1 LPRRSIGASP
11 NKTTDAGYDIPH
23 DIREDYL
30 SAHEGDRVV
39 ESMTVSARAA
49 GTFSLGGDVSVNRLG
64 YGAMRITGPRII
76 GEPRDV
82 GEARRVLLRAV
93 ELGVTFI
100 DTAHAY
106 GPLVS
111 ERLIGETLA
120 PYRDDTVIATKGGLH
135 RNGRGAWLADCSP
148 ATLRAE
154 LEQSLQLLRVET
166 IDLYQLHTVDPKVPV
181 ARSVGAL
188 AEMQREGMIKMIGV
202 SNVDVDDLGA
212 AQAEAQI
219 VSVQNR
225 FSVGDH
231 DPVLDVCEQEGLAYI
246 PWYPLRAGAVDGER
260 RLREVAR
267 RLGATT
273 FQVALAWLLRRSE
286 NMLPIPG
293 TSAVPHLDDNVAAA
307 ALTLSDDDFT
317 ALGGP

>member
-1 LPRRSIGASP
+1 
-11 NKTTDAGYDIPH
+11 
-23 DIREDYL
+23 
-30 SAHEGDRVV
+30 
-39 ESMTVSARAA
+39 MTVSARAA
-49 GTFSLGGDVSVNRLG
+49 GMFALGGDVPVNRLG
-64 YGAMRITGPRII
+64 YGAMRITGPGIM

-135 RNGRGAWLADCSP
+135 RNSSGAWLADCSP

-166 IDLYQLHTVDPKVPV
+166 IDLYQLHTIDPRVPV
-181 ARSVGAL
+181 SESVGAL
-188 AEMQREGMIKMIGV
+188 AQMQHEGLIKLIGV
-202 SNVDVDDLGA
+202 SNIDVDDLRA
-212 AQAEAQI
+212 AQGEAQI

-231 DPVLDVCEQEGLAYI
+231 EPVLDVCEREGLAFI
-246 PWYPLRAGAVDGER
+246 PWYPLRAGAVESER
-260 RLREVAR
+260 RLREVAA

-273 FQVALAWLLRRSE
+273 FQIALAWLLRRSA

-293 TSAVPHLDDNVAAA
+293 TSTVPHLEENVAAA
-307 ALTLSDDDFT
+307 ALALSDDDFRT
-317 ALGGP
+317 LGGP

>member
-1 LPRRSIGASP
+1 
-11 NKTTDAGYDIPH
+11 
-23 DIREDYL
+23 
-30 SAHEGDRVV
+30 
-39 ESMTVSARAA
+39 MTVDASAA

-64 YGAMRITGPRII
+64 YGAMRITGPGIM

-120 PYRDDTVIATKGGLH
+120 PYPDDMVIATKGGLH
-135 RNGRGAWLADCSP
+135 RNSSGAWLADCSP
-148 ATLRAE
+148 PTLRAE
-154 LEQSLQLLRVET
+154 LEQSLQLLRLET
-166 IDLYQLHTVDPKVPV
+166 IDLYQLHTVDPSVPV
-181 ARSVGAL
+181 SASVGAL
-188 AEMQREGMIKMIGV
+188 AQMQHEGLIKMIGV
-202 SNVDVDDLGA
+202 SNVDIDDLRA
-212 AQAEAQI
+212 AQGEAQI

-225 FSVGDH
+225 FSVGDD
-231 DPVLDVCEQEGLAYI
+231 DPVLDVCEREGGLAFI
-246 PWYPLRAGAVDGER
+246 PWYPLRAGAVESER
-260 RLREVAR
+260 RLRDVAA

-273 FQVALAWLLRRSE
+273 FQVALAWLLRRSP

-293 TSAVPHLDDNVAAA
+293 TSTVPHLEENVAAA
-307 ALTLSDDDFT
+307 ALALSDDDFD
-317 ALGGP
+317 ALGAA

>member
-1 LPRRSIGASP
+1 MTLNAS
-11 NKTTDAGYDIPH
+11 
-23 DIREDYL
+23 
-30 SAHEGDRVV
+30 
-39 ESMTVSARAA
+39 AA
-49 GTFSLGGDVSVNRLG
+49 GTFSLGGDVPVNRLG
-64 YGAMRITGPRII
+64 YGAMRITGPQIM

-120 PYRDDTVIATKGGLH
+120 PYRDEMVIATKGSLH
-135 RNGRGAWLADCSP
+135 RNSSGAWLADGSP

-154 LEQSLQLLRVET
+154 LEQSLQLLRLET
-166 IDLYQLHTVDPKVPV
+166 IHLYQLHTVDPRVPISE
-181 ARSVGAL
+181 SVGAL
-188 AEMQREGMIKMIGV
+188 AQMQREGLIRMIGV
-202 SNVDVDDLGA
+202 SNVKVDELRA
-212 AQAEAQI
+212 AQGEAQI

-231 DPVLDVCEQEGLAYI
+231 DPVLDVCEQEGLAFI
-246 PWYPLRAGAVDGER
+246 PWYPLRAGAVESEQ
-260 RLREVAR
+260 RLSEVAA

-273 FQVALAWLLRRSE
+273 FQVALAWLLRRSP

-293 TSAVPHLDDNVAAA
+293 TSSVPHLEENVAAA
-307 ALTLSDDDFT
+307 ALMLSDDDFT
-317 ALGGP
+317 ALGGA

>member
-1 LPRRSIGASP
+1 MTANAS
-11 NKTTDAGYDIPH
+11 
-23 DIREDYL
+23 
-30 SAHEGDRVV
+30 
-39 ESMTVSARAA
+39 AA

-64 YGAMRITGPRII
+64 YGAMRITGPGIM

-120 PYRDDTVIATKGGLH
+120 PYQAGTVIATKGGLH
-135 RNGRGAWLADCSP
+135 RDSNNAWLADCSP
-148 ATLRAE
+148 PTLRAE
-154 LEQSLQLLRVET
+154 LEQSLQLLRLET
-166 IDLYQLHTVDPKVPV
+166 IDLYQLHTVDPNVPV
-181 ARSVGAL
+181 SESIGAL
-188 AEMQREGMIKMIGV
+188 AQMQHEGLIKMIGV
-202 SNVDVDDLGA
+202 SNVDVDDLRT
-212 AQAEAQI
+212 AQGEAQI

-225 FSVGDH
+225 FSVGD
-231 DPVLDVCEQEGLAYI
+231 DQPVLDVCEREGLAFI
-246 PWYPLRAGAVDGER
+246 PWYPLRAGAIESEPGPRD
-260 RLREVAR
+260 VAA

-273 FQVALAWLLRRSE
+273 FQVALAWLLRRSA

-293 TSAVPHLDDNVAAA
+293 TSSVPHLEENVAAA
-307 ALTLSDDDFT
+307 ALALSDDDFN
-317 ALGGP
+317 ALDY

>member
-1 LPRRSIGASP
+1 MTANAS
-11 NKTTDAGYDIPH
+11 
-23 DIREDYL
+23 
-30 SAHEGDRVV
+30 
-39 ESMTVSARAA
+39 AA

-64 YGAMRITGPRII
+64 YGAMRITGPGIM

-120 PYRDDTVIATKGGLH
+120 PYQAGTVIATKGGLH
-135 RNGRGAWLADCSP
+135 RDSNNAWLADCSP
-148 ATLRAE
+148 PTLRAE
-154 LEQSLQLLRVET
+154 LEQSLQLLRLET
-166 IDLYQLHTVDPKVPV
+166 IDLYQLHTVDPNVPV
-181 ARSVGAL
+181 SESIGAL
-188 AEMQREGMIKMIGV
+188 AQMQHEGLIKMIGV
-202 SNVDVDDLGA
+202 SNVDVDDLRT
-212 AQAEAQI
+212 AQGEAQI

-225 FSVGDH
+225 FSVGD
-231 DPVLDVCEQEGLAYI
+231 DQPVLDVCEREGLAFI
-246 PWYPLRAGAVDGER
+246 PWYPLRAGAIESEPGPRD
-260 RLREVAR
+260 VAA

-273 FQVALAWLLRRSE
+273 FQVALAWLLRRSA

-293 TSAVPHLDDNVAAA
+293 TSSVPHLEENVAAA
-307 ALTLSDDDFT
+307 ALALSDDDFN
-317 ALGGP
+317 ALD